1 MANSPSSSFDHQL
14 TIECHHYDYQE
25 SSITSFNNHHIISIK
40 DPHHD
45 QTTEKQWRRGEDMK
59 PYHHHAIPSFKW
71 EPQLLDFLHRH
82 QCHQVETK
90 SGSFNQYKNY
100 IARL

>member
-1 MANSPSSSFDHQL
+1 
-14 TIECHHYDYQE
+14 
-25 SSITSFNNHHIISIK
+25 
-40 DPHHD
+40 
-45 QTTEKQWRRGEDMK
+45 MK

-100 IARL
+100 IGRSEKVAEKVEGQREQTKLGARFHFLPLHLNFLRPLKTADLCQQIFMQIAYICFAWLC